1 MCPIAFCKFR
11 FDNAILC
18 SHGLDDLTA
27 ADVNTDV
34 SLMPNRKARNVR
46 HGVDGSGLRGAVV
59 HLVCTDIRHPM
70 GTVVDGHRF
79 RGQPAVA
86 LDEPYAVGGYIQAV
100 YPYEE
105 AVVLI
110 CNEEGKLD
118 GLPLNRALRDEDGD
132 IYDIVAGNFFLA
144 GIGED
149 DFIDLPDELVEQFAE
164 QFRQPEVFVNV
175 GGRIIAYPVAEEPV
189 QDGMSY

>member
-1 MCPIAFCKFR
+1 MANKIWKEVFLIMCSSSRKNARNTER
-11 FDNAILC
+11 FSLSLRITDDYALTILC
-18 SHGLDDLTA
+18 GEQH
-27 ADVNTDV
+27 
-34 SLMPNRKARNVR
+34 NV
-46 HGVDGSGLRGAVV
+46 
-59 HLVCTDIRHPM
+59 
-70 GTVVDGHRF
+70 
-79 RGQPAVA
+79 
-86 LDEPYAVGGYIQAV
+86 
-100 YPYEE
+100 
-105 AVVLI
+105 

-164 QFRQPEVFVNV
+164 RFRQPEVFVNV

>member
-1 MCPIAFCKFR
+1 M
-11 FDNAILC
+11 N
-18 SHGLDDLTA
+18 
-27 ADVNTDV
+27 V
-34 SLMPNRKARNVR
+34 LMIEPGKAPYV
-46 HGVDGSGLRGAVV
+46 
-59 HLVCTDIRHPM
+59 TDIGNDLHSM
-70 GTVVDGHRF
+70 
-79 RGQPAVA
+79 QQ
-86 LDEPYAVGGYIQAV
+86 AVGGYIQAV
-100 YPYEE
+100 YPY
-105 AVVLI
+105 
-110 CNEEGKLD
+110 EEGKLD